1 MTRLWLIVVIGLE
14 ELLWSGSNRLVLQ
27 LDDLRTLRT
36 ELATLK

>member
-1 MTRLWLIVVIGLE
+1 MARLWLIVVIGLE
-14 ELLWSGSNRLVLQ
+14 ELLWSGSNRLVVQ